1 MKKFAAVI
9 AAVMMMVCC
18 VSAVADQKALTPE
31 DAKAIA
37 LEFFGV
43 KADEAVFT
51 KCKLDRDDGREVY
64 EIEFVSRGVEYDADV
79 EVTTGKIFDTDR
91 DFEDRYDRD
100 DDDDFDDFFGFDFD

>member
-1 MKKFAAVI
+1 M
-9 AAVMMMVCC
+9 
-18 VSAVADQKALTPE
+18 
-31 DAKAIA
+31 
-37 LEFFGV
+37 
-43 KADEAVFT
+43 FT

-64 EIEFVSRGVEYDADV
+64 EIEFVSRSVEYDADV